1 VETSAII
8 SHAPTAPRISGSS
21 WDESDL
27 VRRLCRAL
35 DTSARAMSALSADG
49 YCDPAE
55 PGNMVQ
61 PEKVVAE
68 TAMLLLA
75 ADAVKHHV
83 EVRERLETGARLLI
97 PVARGERMRT
107 GLTLYPALARD
118 FAFAHICLTRLGHP
132 DPAFDRLV
140 VRSIS
145 ARSAPGRE
153 RLPHRDLEQE
163 WLLRLHALESSANS
177 APRDDPHLSA
187 RSMLGRTLDAMGS
200 SRDDVYALTHALM
213 YVTDLGT
220 RHPRLPRSIGAI
232 LADAE
237 AALAWTLDDQ
247 DYDLGGEIL
256 LAWPMLRRRWS
267 ASAVFGFRVL
277 ARVEDEAGFLPTPMT
292 RVDRYLAL
300 TGDDRTRYILATAYH
315 AMYVMGL
322 LCATSLRHGC
332 APPARISRG
341 RASPGSGRELLA
353 LIDDDNQGR
362 HWRTLFSELATGE
375 QDAVAPVLLAV
386 SLRRAFTRRD
396 LRALHTTLQIGARYD
411 LIDAPAPRQAAE
423 VLQRAL
429 LLDAGTDKGSL

>member
-1 VETSAII
+1 MEPSEII
-8 SHAPTAPRISGSS
+8 SHAPTAPRISGSY

-35 DTSARAMSALSADG
+35 DTSARAMAALSADG

-55 PGNMVQ
+55 PRNMVQ

-83 EVRERLETGARLLI
+83 EVRERLEAGARLLI

-118 FAFAHICLTRLGHP
+118 FAFAHTCLIRLGHP

-140 VRSIS
+140 ARSIS

-163 WLLRLHALESSANS
+163 WLLRLHALESSAS
-177 APRDDPHLSA
+177 VAPQDDPHLSA
-187 RSMLGRTLDAMGS
+187 RSMLGRTLDALGS
-200 SRDDVYALTHALM
+200 SRDDVYALTHAIM

-220 RHPRLPRSIGAI
+220 RRPRLPRSIGAI

-237 AALAWTLDDQ
+237 AALAWALDDQ

-256 LAWPMLRRRWS
+256 LTWPMLRRRWS

-300 TGDDRTRYILATAYH
+300 TGDERTRYVLATAYH
-315 AMYVMGL
+315 AIYVMGL
-322 LCATSLRHGC
+322 LCAASLRHGC
-332 APPARISRG
+332 APPARIARG
-341 RASPGSGRELLA
+341 RAVARLREGGSC
-353 LIDDDNQGR
+353 
-362 HWRTLFSELATGE
+362 S
-375 QDAVAPVLLAV
+375 
-386 SLRRAFTRRD
+386 
-396 LRALHTTLQIGARYD
+396 AR
-411 LIDAPAPRQAAE
+411 
-423 VLQRAL
+423 
-429 LLDAGTDKGSL
+429 